1 MKVSEATLRAY
12 NVGFGDCLLL
22 LLRYDDDDRPV
33 RSVLFDFGSTK
44 LPDSRIA
51 NHMKVIAENIAESP
65 WEGYALSRGVDAPS
79 AKPAPTRGRVAAG
92 SNAATMMRC
101 AMS

>member
-22 LLRYDDDDRPV
+22 LLRYDDEDRPV

-44 LPDSRIA
+44 LPDSRVRTI
-51 NHMKVIAENIAESP
+51 
-65 WEGYALSRGVDAPS
+65 
-79 AKPAPTRGRVAAG
+79 
-92 SNAATMMRC
+92 
-101 AMS
+101 